1 MQLPLIAPAPLVI
14 THGQMFDELF
24 KNRCQREHVQ
34 QYLTGLIVLSNKSM
48 ANIARCTLD
57 SADKTNLSR
66 FFSESPWNQSALNRQ
81 RVGYMLNQT
90 QPHRRKPADSA
101 FIVDDTLCQHV
112 GDLFEYVDRHY
123 NHGDD
128 TFPLAHNPVTS
139 HFVSGPVRFPLG
151 LRLYRRYDEFT
162 HWEAF
167 VQQHFPGCTIPRTT
181 QGRTQLHK
189 LLDPAMLTDPQFATL
204 DAQFQS
210 KIDLAIELLAE
221 AMAQKVPFG
230 VALFDGWYLA
240 PDWLAALKTQ
250 HIDWVSL
257 LKKNRRLETNSF
269 VLKDQ
274 DGKALPLKAPHIK
287 VEELVPL
294 IPAKAFR
301 LVKVGEE
308 SYGCFT
314 LSLRIPELGKVRI
327 VISFANAALSGSY
340 AVLVSNRVDWNARR
354 IIALYLQRWPIE
366 TFYQDGKT
374 YLGFDEY
381 RMRDAEAIKKHWCL
395 EFAAYSILHL
405 DCLSPSPLKGQSLPI
420 KTIGE
425 ACRQQAQALI
435 QQLLLHTHQLIQQGH
450 DAATVFAHLFA
461 KQGLIVPT

>member
-14 THGQMFDELF
+14 AHSQMFDELF
-24 KNRCQREHVQ
+24 KNRCQIEHVQ
-34 QYLTGLIVLSNKSM
+34 QYLTGLMVLSNKSM
-48 ANIARCTLD
+48 ANIARCTLA

-66 FFSESPWNQSALNRQ
+66 FFSESPWEQSRLNTQ
-81 RVGYMLNQT
+81 RIEYMLNQT
-90 QPHRRKPADSA
+90 RPHQRKPADSA
-101 FIVDDTLCQHV
+101 FIVDDTLCEHV

-139 HFVSGPVRFPLG
+139 HFISGAVRFPLG

-162 HWEAF
+162 HWEMF
-167 VQQHFPGCTIPRTT
+167 VQQHFPGCIIPRTT
-181 QGRTQLHK
+181 KERTQLHK
-189 LLDPAMLTDPQFATL
+189 LLDPAMLTDPQFAAL

-221 AMAQKVPFG
+221 AVEQKVPFS

-240 PDWLAALKTQ
+240 PDWLAALKTH

-294 IPAKAFR
+294 IPAKAFQ
-301 LVKVGEE
+301 LVKVGEQ
-308 SYGCFT
+308 SYWCFT
-314 LSLRIPELGKVRI
+314 LSVHIPELGKVRI
-327 VISFANAALSGSY
+327 VISFANAELSGPY
-340 AVLVSNRVDWNARR
+340 AVLVSNRVDWTARR
-354 IIALYLQRWPIE
+354 IIALYLHRWP
-366 TFYQDGKT
+366 TG
-374 YLGFDEY
+374 
-381 RMRDAEAIKKHWCL
+381 
-395 EFAAYSILHL
+395 
-405 DCLSPSPLKGQSLPI
+405 
-420 KTIGE
+420 
-425 ACRQQAQALI
+425 
-435 QQLLLHTHQLIQQGH
+435 
-450 DAATVFAHLFA
+450 TVL
-461 KQGLIVPT
+461 